1 MATNKNKEKEK
12 EHTPAPA
19 APDTAEA
26 PASPTVDPTE
36 EAKKQAQAI
45 IDAAN
50 AEAAKIVSDAK
61 KQVAVTGN
69 AQAQAQAQA
78 EPETKSE
85 NDPMEELVD
94 YFAPVILGKADQTI
108 FCQVNGENIRIKR
121 GVPVKIKRKFK
132 MVLDQSAEQEM
143 AAYAFMEEAQRGS
156 AKALADL

>member
-1 MATNKNKEKEK
+1 MATNKNKDKEK
-12 EHTPAPA
+12 EQTPAPA

-45 IDAAN
+45 LDAAN

-61 KQVAVTGN
+61 KQVSVRGN
-69 AQAQAQAQA
+69 AQAQA

-143 AAYAFMEEAQRGS
+143 AAYAFMEEAQKGS

>member
-12 EHTPAPA
+12 EQTPAPA

-61 KQVAVTGN
+61 KQVAVT
-69 AQAQAQAQA
+69 AQAQA

>member
-1 MATNKNKEKEK
+1 MATNKNKDKEK
-12 EHTPAPA
+12 EQAPAPA
-19 APDTAEA
+19 APDTTEA

-36 EAKKQAQAI
+36 EAKKQ
-45 IDAAN
+45 
-50 AEAAKIVSDAK
+50 VT
-61 KQVAVTGN
+61 VTGN
-69 AQAQAQAQA
+69 AQA

>member
-12 EHTPAPA
+12 EQTPAPA

-69 AQAQAQAQA
+69 AQAQA

>member
-12 EHTPAPA
+12 EQTPAPA

-69 AQAQAQAQA
+69 AQAQAQA

>member
-1 MATNKNKEKEK
+1 MATNKNKDKER
-12 EHTPAPA
+12 EQAPAPA

-50 AEAAKIVSDAK
+50 AEAAKIASDAK
-61 KQVAVTGN
+61 KQAAVTGN
-69 AQAQAQAQA
+69 AQA

>member
-12 EHTPAPA
+12 EQTPAPA

-69 AQAQAQAQA
+69 AQAQAQA
-78 EPETKSE
+78 EPETTSE

>member
-1 MATNKNKEKEK
+1 MATNKTQEKEK
-12 EHTPAPA
+12 EQTPAPA

-69 AQAQAQAQA
+69 AQAQAQA

>member
-1 MATNKNKEKEK
+1 MATNKSKDKEKEQ
-12 EHTPAPA
+12 TPAPA

-26 PASPTVDPTE
+26 PASHTVDPTE

-50 AEAAKIVSDAK
+50 AEADKIVSNAK
-61 KQVAVTGN
+61 KQAAVTGN
-69 AQAQAQAQA
+69 ARA

-85 NDPMEELVD
+85 DDPMEELVD

-143 AAYAFMEEAQRGS
+143 AAYAFMEEAQKGS

>member
-1 MATNKNKEKEK
+1 MATNKDKDKEKEQ
-12 EHTPAPA
+12 TPAPAPA
-19 APDTAEA
+19 APDTTEA

-50 AEAAKIVSDAK
+50 AEADKIVSNAK
-61 KQVAVTGN
+61 KQAAVTGN
-69 AQAQAQAQA
+69 ARA

-85 NDPMEELVD
+85 DDPMEELVD

-143 AAYAFMEEAQRGS
+143 AAYAFMEEAQKGS

>member
-1 MATNKNKEKEK
+1 MATNKDKDKEKEQ
-12 EHTPAPA
+12 TPAPAPA
-19 APDTAEA
+19 APDTTEA
-26 PASPTVDPTE
+26 PTAPTVDPTE

-61 KQVAVTGN
+61 KQAAVTGN
-69 AQAQAQAQA
+69 AQA
-78 EPETKSE
+78 EPETKSKD
-85 NDPMEELVD
+85 DPMEELVD

-143 AAYAFMEEAQRGS
+143 AAYAFMEEAQKGS

>member
-1 MATNKNKEKEK
+1 MATNKSKDKEKEQ
-12 EHTPAPA
+12 TPAPA

-50 AEAAKIVSDAK
+50 AEADKIVSNAK
-61 KQVAVTGN
+61 KQAAVTGN
-69 AQAQAQAQA
+69 ARA

-85 NDPMEELVD
+85 DDPMEELVD

-143 AAYAFMEEAQRGS
+143 AAYAFMEEAQKGS

>member
-1 MATNKNKEKEK
+1 MATNKNKDKEK
-12 EHTPAPA
+12 EQAPAPA

-61 KQVAVTGN
+61 KQVTVTGN
-69 AQAQAQAQA
+69 AQAEP

-143 AAYAFMEEAQRGS
+143 AAYAFMEEAQKGS